1 VANRLL
7 RRVRDYV
14 EVRGGAAV
22 TGPEARYALDMME
35 VDAVGLD
42 DVDRKILA
50 TIIENFGGGPV
61 GISTIAAAIDEDKD
75 TIESIYEPF
84 LMRIGF
90 LERTPRG
97 RKLTEKAWRHLG
109 FAPPGDGGPRP
120 AAKAAPGQKKLF

>member
-1 VANRLL
+1 
-7 RRVRDYV
+7 
-14 EVRGGAAV
+14 VRGQAAD
-22 TGPEARYALDMME
+22 EFSL
-35 VDAVGLD
+35 
-42 DVDRKILA
+42 
-50 TIIENFGGGPV
+50 
-61 GISTIAAAIDEDKD
+61 AAAIDEDKD